1 MPQGCGLWLATWHTD
16 RVTDGLKDPDRH
28 ENPGVL
34 ARPSPELRDEVREL
48 LKRKGWTMNHFLI
61 ACLVLLTK
69 NPDAMLE
76 RLNEFRPPPPRKGR
90 PKKPQSG

>member
-1 MPQGCGLWLATWHTD
+1 MSQRGDLWLATWHTD

-34 ARPSPELRDEVREL
+34 ARPSPQLRDEAREI
-48 LKRKGWTMNHFLI
+48 LKRESWTMNQFLV

-69 NPDAMLE
+69 NPRAMLA
-76 RLNEFRPPPPRKGR
+76 RLEEFKPALRNGR
-90 PKKPQSG
+90 PRRDKP